1 MHIRPFEADCGL
13 RRFAV
18 INLALRV
25 IEDEFGPEHADTIC
39 CNRHP
44 APCYDYVLA
53 NPPFNESDRFRKDN
67 AVRFFSLSASNWE
80 RARVGCR
87 SPSFPPKSNATFTWA
102 QHFID
107 HHAPHGVVGLVLANG
122 SISSNRTGEA
132 DILGYQSRTQA
143 TLRDTLLPKLLS
155 GELKTTN

>member
-1 MHIRPFEADCGL
+1 M
-13 RRFAV
+13 RRFPGM
-18 INLALRV
+18 NFALCV
-25 IEDEFGPEHADTIC
+25 IEDDFGPEQADTISC
-39 CNRHP
+39 DLHP
-44 APCYDYVLA
+44 APRSDYVLT

-67 AVRFFSLSASNWE
+67 AVRFFSLSASNGE

-102 QHFID
+102 QRFID